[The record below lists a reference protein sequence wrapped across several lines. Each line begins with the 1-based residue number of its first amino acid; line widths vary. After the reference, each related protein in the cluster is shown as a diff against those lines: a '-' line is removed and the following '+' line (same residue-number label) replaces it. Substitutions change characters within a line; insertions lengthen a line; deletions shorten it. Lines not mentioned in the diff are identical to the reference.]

1 MATNKDAH
9 SGDSGLLADY
19 LTEDELAAEFGVT
32 RKTIRNWRAL
42 GEAPLVT
49 RIGRKI
55 FYAQTDV
62 QKWLQ
67 SQRVE
72 QPP

>member
-1 MATNKDAH
+1 MAIHD
-9 SGDSGLLADY
+9 GDTGLLADY
-19 LTEDELAAEFGVT
+19 LTEDELAKELGVT

-42 GEAPLVT
+42 GEAPLLT

-55 FYAQTDV
+55 FYARADV
-62 QKWLQ
+62 RKWLQ

-72 QPP
+72 QEAA